1 MTWPVPDRPKL
12 PPAPTR
18 EQKERARQ
26 AEAESR
32 AADAGEELPRGI
44 RRREDGSYATAY
56 WRRDD
61 VWIIGGMVV
70 AILLLVAFLA
80 YFTNFAT
87 HPSAG
92 SAQRAADSLA
102 NSAQSSQG
110 PLSPF
115 WWVIAIL
122 IVGFVLAVVGYVVWA
137 LVSIFRAKGVG
148 YDDVSAEEQARRREV
163 ARLLK
168 QVEPAVTYDEAVLQL
183 GHVAPEGPGQP

>member
-18 EQKERARQ
+18 AQRERARQ
-26 AEAESR
+26 DEAL
-32 AADAGEELPRGI
+32 AADENQELPRGI

-61 VWIIGGMVV
+61 VWIIGGMILAVV
-70 AILLLVAFLA
+70 LLVSFLA
-80 YFTNFAT
+80 YFTNGAPT

-92 SAQRAADSLA
+92 STDRAAQSLA
-102 NSAQSSQG
+102 DSAQSSQG

-115 WWVIAIL
+115 WWVVAIL

-183 GHVAPEGPGQP
+183 GHVVPEGPGQS

>member
-1 MTWPVPDRPKL
+1 L
-12 PPAPTR
+12 PPAPTKAQR
-18 EQKERARQ
+18 ERARQ
-26 AEAESR
+26 AEIEAQAPDS
-32 AADAGEELPRGI
+32 GEDLPRGI
-44 RRREDGSYATAY
+44 RRREDGSYAPAY

-61 VWIIGGMVV
+61 VWIIGGMLL
-70 AILLLVAFLA
+70 AIALLVAFLA
-80 YFTNFAT
+80 YFTNGAPT

-92 SAQRAADSLA
+92 SSQRAAESLA

-122 IVGFVLAVVGYVVWA
+122 ILGFVLAVVGYVVWA
-137 LVSIFRAKGVG
+137 LVSIYRAKGVG

-183 GHVAPEGPGQP
+183 GHVAPEGPAQT